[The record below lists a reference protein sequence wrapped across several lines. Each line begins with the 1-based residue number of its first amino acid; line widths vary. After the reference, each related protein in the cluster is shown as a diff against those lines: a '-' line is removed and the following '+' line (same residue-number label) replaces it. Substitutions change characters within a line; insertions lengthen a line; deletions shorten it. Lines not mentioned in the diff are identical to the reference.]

1 MINTHLEKIKE
12 NRINGIDLDQDMIYP
27 FYSGLSNFNIP
38 EGLCQFYD
46 IPSLPI
52 FPLDRELTT
61 PFRKDYKNVVVIL
74 VDALSTLL
82 LEKWMDADKSLIW
95 NRLQKNGINTTL
107 TSVVPSTTSTAI
119 STIWTGTSPA
129 MHGVLGYELWLKE
142 YGIVANMIEHKPI
155 TYSGRSGNLSNAGF
169 SPDNFLFGKSI
180 ATHFKEYGIRSH
192 VFQHYSII
200 NSGLSRSFM
209 QDAELHAIGGVSDMW
224 VSARELMESQQNDKK
239 FVYVY
244 WPAVDSLSHFHG
256 PGNERVFAE
265 FKLFSSAFEQLFI
278 DKLSQETKKDTL
290 VILTADHGQITT
302 DKQIDDFDLKNHP
315 AFLELL
321 TIKPTGENRLPYLY
335 IKPGRVEEVKQ
346 YINSKWADQF
356 LLLDPKAAVENGF
369 FGPGEPHKM
378 IYERI
383 GDLIV
388 IPRGDS
394 YWWWSNAK
402 NPLTGQ
408 HGGLSRDEML
418 VPFLAFEV
426 E

>member
-1 MINTHLEKIKE
+1 
-12 NRINGIDLDQDMIYP
+12 
-27 FYSGLSNFNIP
+27 
-38 EGLCQFYD
+38 
-46 IPSLPI
+46 
-52 FPLDRELTT
+52 
-61 PFRKDYKNVVVIL
+61 
-74 VDALSTLL
+74 
-82 LEKWMDADKSLIW
+82 
-95 NRLQKNGINTTL
+95 
-107 TSVVPSTTSTAI
+107 
-119 STIWTGTSPA
+119 

-180 ATHFKEYGIRSH
+180 ATHFKEYGIKSH

-256 PGNERVFAE
+256 PENERVFAE

-278 DKLSQETKKDTL
+278 DQLSQEAKKDTL

-346 YINSKWADQF
+346 YINSKWSDQF

-402 NPLTGQ
+402 NPLTGR